1 MPKISALIHAHNDA
15 LRIGRALDSLRAC
28 DEVLV
33 IDHASDD
40 DTADIARRHG
50 ATVKK
55 GLPGVEPG
63 AYLADTRYDWVLCIL
78 PNEAVSEALEAS
90 LLEFR
95 ERKCEDEHA
104 VAYNLTLREE
114 YGADWRP
121 LAPETRLADR
131 AKLNWTSKCPP
142 HLPEAPSLAG
152 ELLRFEEPRRIR
164 SA

>member
-1 MPKISALIHAHNDA
+1 MPKISAIVHAHNDA

-28 DEVLV
+28 DEVV
-33 IDHASDD
+33 VVDHASDD

-50 ATVKK
+50 ASVKK

-63 AYLADTRYDWVLCIL
+63 TYVMDARYDWILCIH

-90 LLEFR
+90 LLEFK
-95 ERKCEDEHA
+95 ERKDDDEHA
-104 VAYNLTLREE
+104 VAYDVTLREE
-114 YGADWRP
+114 HGGDWRP
-121 LAPETRLADR
+121 LAAETRLVNR
-131 AKLNWTSKCPP
+131 CKLNWTTKCPP

-152 ELLRFEEPRRIR
+152 ELLRFEEPRRIK

>member
-1 MPKISALIHAHNDA
+1 MPKISALIHTHNDA

-33 IDHASDD
+33 VDHASED

-50 ATVKK
+50 AIVKK

-63 AYLADTRYDWVLCIL
+63 MYAMDARNDWVLCVL
-78 PNEAVSEALEAS
+78 PNEAASEGLEAS

-95 ERKCEDEHA
+95 ERKLEEENA
-104 VAYNLTLREE
+104 VAYNLARREE
-114 YGADWRP
+114 NGGDWRG

-131 AKLNWTSKCPP
+131 CKLNWTTKLPP
-142 HLPEAPSLAG
+142 HIPDAPILPG
-152 ELLRFEEPRRIR
+152 ELLRFEEPRRIK

>member
-1 MPKISALIHAHNDA
+1 MPKISALIHTHNDA

-28 DEVLV
+28 NEVV
-33 IDHASDD
+33 IVDHGSED

-63 AYLADTRYDWVLCIL
+63 AYLMDARHDWVLCIL

-95 ERKCEDEHA
+95 EREKEDEHA

-114 YGADWRP
+114 NGGDWRP

-131 AKLNWTSKCPP
+131 CKLNWTTKCPP
-142 HLPEAPSLAG
+142 HIPEAASLAG
-152 ELLRFEEPRRIR
+152 ELLRFEEPRRIK